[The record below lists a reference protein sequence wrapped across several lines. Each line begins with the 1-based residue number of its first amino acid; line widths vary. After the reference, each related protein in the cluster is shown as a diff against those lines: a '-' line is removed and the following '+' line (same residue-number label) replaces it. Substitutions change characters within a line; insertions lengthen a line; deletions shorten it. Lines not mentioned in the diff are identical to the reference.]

1 MSSMP
6 PTQDLQLLYV
16 QVRGS
21 VPRCLPIAVH
31 TTPGQAGQQP
41 GWCQLHVAGWDLSRI
56 SGCRVLSCPVQCSG
70 CQRTLDDVLQMVALR
85 EARCIFR
92 SCPTQ
97 GLLRTVTLFC
107 KYKILKIWR
116 QPPWQRVRK
125 LQRRWC
131 ELIRADIKLP
141 RLELSPRWIWI
152 RTADKE
158 AALGELAFGAGLD

>member
-1 MSSMP
+1 MSPDAFPSLCIPHQGRPDNSLAGASSM
-6 PTQDLQLLYV
+6 
-16 QVRGS
+16 
-21 VPRCLPIAVH
+21 
-31 TTPGQAGQQP
+31 
-41 GWCQLHVAGWDLSRI
+41 WDLSRI
-56 SGCRVLSCPVQCSG
+56 SGCRVLSCPVQCAG

-85 EARCIFR
+85 EARCIFG